1 MSLIAT
7 DKPNFVKYHW
17 HPSPPNRGEPS
28 TFQSYGIFI
37 TKTLS
42 EVHLKSQF
50 KNKLER
56 TQVIHGTTEL
66 VYNEV
71 LKFLP
76 DNRIEDFKEKWI
88 NTKLDK
94 LFYRSAMKPVIKSLQ
109 VPTETIKKLKELHV
123 GSLKQLKKDKKL
135 FEEKKKKEEKKKEQ
149 NIFGYRQPSEMLAER
164 IRMTNCPLDRLAK
177 FMDFKDTSMISK
189 QMRGE
194 RDITRDQAFK
204 YASYFGCSP
213 QDILF
218 APPVVPIWAHIDLLR
233 VSNADM
239 PYNAGE
245 LIPQAGKTNVVCPA
259 DIYRPDVKAVKVNSP
274 GSSLDGHVLFYYA
287 SASVNQ
293 DCVGRLSIVGESS
306 DDDDLMMELRNNDK
320 RYFVGIMENYRGKTR
335 IINPD
340 VFAKDTMAK
349 ESQGGEIVIKDIVPS
364 FAAPIVAIVNP

>member
-94 LFYRSAMKPVIKSLQ
+94 LFSILEVPFHKFVI
-109 VPTETIKKLKELHV
+109 
-123 GSLKQLKKDKKL
+123 
-135 FEEKKKKEEKKKEQ
+135 
-149 NIFGYRQPSEMLAER
+149 
-164 IRMTNCPLDRLAK
+164 
-177 FMDFKDTSMISK
+177 
-189 QMRGE
+189 
-194 RDITRDQAFK
+194 
-204 YASYFGCSP
+204 
-213 QDILF
+213 
-218 APPVVPIWAHIDLLR
+218 LL
-233 VSNADM
+233 
-239 PYNAGE
+239 
-245 LIPQAGKTNVVCPA
+245 GKTF
-259 DIYRPDVKAVKVNSP
+259 VKTEVA
-274 GSSLDGHVLFYYA
+274 LF
-287 SASVNQ
+287 
-293 DCVGRLSIVGESS
+293 
-306 DDDDLMMELRNNDK
+306 
-320 RYFVGIMENYRGKTR
+320 
-335 IINPD
+335 
-340 VFAKDTMAK
+340 
-349 ESQGGEIVIKDIVPS
+349 
-364 FAAPIVAIVNP
+364 